1 MPDSSRDSLAQKLR
15 DRESIALIERMTR
28 GDSFA
33 LTALYDQTN
42 RIVFGLV
49 LRIVRDG
56 ALAEEVLL
64 DVYTQV
70 WQQASSYQPLRGGPL
85 AWILT
90 IARSRAIDR
99 LRSSRWEE
107 RREPLERAEE
117 RSSQAADPEA
127 ATVSS
132 ERRQIVREAI
142 DALSPEQKQVIEL
155 AYYSGLSHSEIARET
170 RQPLGTV
177 KTRVRLAM
185 IKLSDSLGEIYNEQG
200 N

>member
-1 MPDSSRDSLAQKLR
+1 M
-15 DRESIALIERMTR
+15 
-28 GDSFA
+28 
-33 LTALYDQTN
+33 TALYDQTN
-42 RIVFGLV
+42 RLVFGLV

-56 ALAEEVLL
+56 AVAEEVLL

-70 WQQASSYQPLRGGPL
+70 WQQASSYRPLRGGPL

-107 RREPLERAEE
+107 RRESLERAEE
-117 RSSQAADPEA
+117 RSSPAADPEA

-132 ERRQIVREAI
+132 ERRRIVREAI
-142 DALSPEQKQVIEL
+142 DALSAEQRQVIEL

-170 RQPLGTV
+170 NQPLGTV